1 MNEKALKFD
10 EYLTKLDITWFE
22 KEERTDEYD
31 TVLYRTFLEIKD
43 KRFPLFVILDKSI
56 FTVVR
61 QIVITGADQVADRAA
76 LVEYVN
82 DLNSRYKV
90 FKYYLNEE
98 EGILY
103 MDMSIPAI
111 GEYFDP
117 EILMYLIGS
126 ILLPHMEEILPRL
139 EELAVP
145 KKKRGKQSK

>member
-82 DLNSRYKV
+82 ELNSRYKV

-126 ILLPHMEEILPRL
+126 ILLPHTEEILPRL
-139 EELAVP
+139 EALAVP

>member
-61 QIVITGADQVADRAA
+61 QIVITGTDQVADRAA